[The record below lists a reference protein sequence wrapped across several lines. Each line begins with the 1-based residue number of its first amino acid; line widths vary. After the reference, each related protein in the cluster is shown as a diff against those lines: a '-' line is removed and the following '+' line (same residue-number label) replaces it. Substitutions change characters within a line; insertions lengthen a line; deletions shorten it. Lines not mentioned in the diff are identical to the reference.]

1 MQRIQLGSA
10 SPIGYKPAF
19 LARIRDPSDA
29 PLADLLGLSG
39 RVAVVTGGARGIGR
53 ACCSRLAEAGAR
65 VVVAD
70 IDEEAAREAASA
82 IGARASAAAVD
93 VREAASVRA
102 LVERARDE
110 HGRLDVWVNAAGVYP
125 TSPLLELSEQD
136 WELVL
141 DTNLRGTFLGA
152 REAARA
158 MIAGDRGGVI
168 VNVSST
174 AAYRAE
180 APGAAHYVASKFGVR
195 GLTQALA
202 VELGPHGIRV
212 LAVAPTV
219 TLTPGL
225 EAQRSSLESAGFA
238 LEELGPRL
246 PLGRVAVPDDV
257 ARVVLFCAC
266 DLSLLMT
273 GSTLLVDAGEL
284 V

>member
-1 MQRIQLGSA
+1 MTAVRDVST
-10 SPIGYKPAF
+10 SS
-19 LARIRDPSDA
+19 LAEL
-29 PLADLLGLSG
+29 LALTR

-53 ACCSRLAEAGAR
+53 ASCVRLAEAGAA

-70 IDEEAAREAASA
+70 VDEPAAVEAAAA
-82 IGARASAAAVD
+82 IGPAAAAERVD

-102 LVERARDE
+102 LVERTVERF
-110 HGRLDVWVNAAGVYP
+110 GRLDVWVNGAGIYP
-125 TSPLLELSEQD
+125 TAPLLELVDEEL
-136 WELVL
+136 ELVL
-141 DTNLRGTFLGA
+141 DVNLRGTLVGA

-158 MIAGDRGGVI
+158 MTGGGVI
-168 VNVSST
+168 VNVTST
-174 AAYRAE
+174 AAHRVE
-180 APGAAHYVASKFGVR
+180 APGAAPYVASKFGVR
-195 GLTQALA
+195 GLTHALA
-202 VELGPHGIRV
+202 VELGPLGIRV

-225 EAQRSSLESAGFA
+225 ETQREALQAAGFA
-238 LEELGPRL
+238 LEDLGPRL

-257 ARVVLFCAC
+257 ARVVLFCAS